1 MKKLVN
7 CISLVLVVAM
17 AMSVC
22 SCKKNKV
29 RDNRRDDDD
38 YEYDDDQDDDDDDV
52 VVVNAP
58 SDYGS
63 NDFDSSSVFGNIS
76 FAEAF
81 LGGTPVDVCD
91 NLCDYY
97 SSGSSYS
104 KYDYYEGSVSFLGDG
119 FNMDGAFIKS
129 IHFYIEDYQVI
140 ELDYCITE
148 EQFLSMGTKESE
160 TIDSDLNLPAEKA
173 YKSLCEVLENKFG
186 KGEMCDTTWM
196 KADKAESQ
204 KWDIGNDVVV
214 AITWGE
220 NCFGIPG
227 NNQMELAISRN
238 AEFVPGCNAILP
250 TSDTFDPELES
261 IIGFADSCFG
271 KDQDTVRAMIED
283 RFGIEL
289 KDGTKLT
296 EDTDDT
302 VEYLYQ
308 GFDITISEVDFHEI
322 SIISDADSGQVFD
335 IVFWDLNLTAERE
348 QYDYQIYLHKFTS
361 YYGKLDTYFF
371 SDYSSYIY
379 DNNTEVMF
387 GGSADAYDTYFSL
400 VIQNEDYRQT

>member
-38 YEYDDDQDDDDDDV
+38 YEYDDQDDDDDDDDDD

-63 NDFDSSSVFGNIS
+63 KDFDSSSVFENIS

-104 KYDYYEGSVSFLGDG
+104 SYDYYEGFVSFLGDG

-140 ELDYCITE
+140 
-148 EQFLSMGTKESE
+148 
-160 TIDSDLNLPAEKA
+160 
-173 YKSLCEVLENKFG
+173 
-186 KGEMCDTTWM
+186 
-196 KADKAESQ
+196 
-204 KWDIGNDVVV
+204 
-214 AITWGE
+214 AIPVHGH
-220 NCFGIPG
+220 
-227 NNQMELAISRN
+227 QR
-238 AEFVPGCNAILP
+238 V
-250 TSDTFDPELES
+250 
-261 IIGFADSCFG
+261 
-271 KDQDTVRAMIED
+271 
-283 RFGIEL
+283 
-289 KDGTKLT
+289 
-296 EDTDDT
+296 
-302 VEYLYQ
+302 
-308 GFDITISEVDFHEI
+308 
-322 SIISDADSGQVFD
+322 
-335 IVFWDLNLTAERE
+335 
-348 QYDYQIYLHKFTS
+348 
-361 YYGKLDTYFF
+361 
-371 SDYSSYIY
+371 
-379 DNNTEVMF
+379 
-387 GGSADAYDTYFSL
+387 
-400 VIQNEDYRQT
+400 